1 MQTPPA
7 PTVYF
12 PEVPP
17 SDTVADQLTRTM
29 ALVVRSSD
37 DPAAIVKPVQ
47 QIVRTMDPALPL
59 FDVSPMSALVRG
71 SLARLSFTMLVIGVA
86 AIITLLLGSIGLYGV
101 IAYIVSLRTRELGV
115 RIALGATPDVI
126 GRMVTRQ
133 GLALTLAGMAAGL
146 VLFALVAHFIRSLLY
161 GVAPSDPVTLVI
173 VSLVLILVAVLASWI
188 PARRA
193 ARTDPMEALRAE

>member
-1 MQTPPA
+1 
-7 PTVYF
+7 
-12 PEVPP
+12 
-17 SDTVADQLTRTM
+17 
-29 ALVVRSSD
+29 
-37 DPAAIVKPVQ
+37 
-47 QIVRTMDPALPL
+47 
-59 FDVSPMSALVRG
+59 
-71 SLARLSFTMLVIGVA
+71 IGVA

-133 GLALTLAGMAAGL
+133 ELALTLAGMAAGL